1 MVLDFAQQ
9 GRCTVR
15 VPICILAFLFIPG
28 ALSAQH
34 EYPATDVENGGRLFV
49 ATCATCHGP
58 DGDVV
63 AGVDLGR
70 GQFKRAAGASDEE
83 LVKIIRTGIPNTGMP
98 SNNINEI
105 NAGNIVAYLRTIAA
119 EKRTTTV
126 AGDAVRGKAIF
137 EGKGNCASC
146 HRVRGTGS
154 RIGPDLTEIGGQRR
168 AVELEKSIL
177 EPGASVLPSHR
188 SLRVVTR
195 DGTAISGRLLN
206 HDAFTVQLLDS
217 NEQLR
222 SFQKSNLREYVFVDS
237 SPMPSYRGR
246 LSAEELADLVS
257 YLVSLKGQVN
267 P

>member
-1 MVLDFAQQ
+1 M
-9 GRCTVR
+9 RS
-15 VPICILAFLFIPG
+15 VPLCILGLLLALGPLGTIST
-28 ALSAQH
+28 LSAQH
-34 EYPATDVENGGRLFV
+34 EYPATDVENGGRLFL

-58 DGDVV
+58 DGDGV

-70 GQFKRAAGASDEE
+70 GQFQRAAGASDEE

-98 SNNINEI
+98 PNNMSEI
-105 NAGNIVAYLRTIAA
+105 NAGNIVAYLRSIAA

-126 AGDAVRGKAIF
+126 AGDPARGKTIF

-146 HRVRGTGS
+146 HRVRGNGS
-154 RIGPDLTEIGGQRR
+154 RIGPDLTEVGGQRR

-188 SLRVVTR
+188 SVRVVTR
-195 DGTAISGRLLN
+195 EGVAINGRLLN
-206 HDAFTVQLLDS
+206 HDAFTLQLLDS

-222 SFQKSNLREYVFVDS
+222 SFQKSNLREYAFVDT
-237 SPMPSYRGR
+237 SPMPSYRDK
-246 LSAEELADLVS
+246 LSAEELADLIS
-257 YLVSLKGQVN
+257 YLVSLKVQAN